1 MPRPTSRGAMLDDRA
16 RAREH
21 LRGHRRRRRADRRR
35 ARGGGGEAHLAP
47 LTYGG
52 LAAFGARA
60 GAALYACAAYD
71 ASRGEPPRLATLLR
85 NSAAAAVAFV
95 CLAERWT
102 LAPLNAAIGRELAF
116 ELDDLPAHAVV
127 LDDAVAP
134 AWAADE
140 CGKRAVPTFA
150 FAPDRK
156 TVGAF
161 ALAPRAPAPPFA
173 GAPASLDTVA
183 LLLHTSGTTSKPKL
197 VPLTHGR
204 VLAGATSIGAT
215 LDLRPDDAC
224 VNVMPLFHI
233 HGLSVNILATLLRG
247 ASVACELAL
256 DPARFLDLARGRTA
270 APPASWYSAPSD
282 PNVAA
287 FVRGGAGERCWLRTG
302 DRGLLEPGGGRG
314 ARLRLVGRSKEIVNR
329 GGEKISP
336 LAVEDVLLRH
346 AAVREVACFAAPHA
360 QLGEVAGALV
370 VLEAGRQSTHEALRH
385 WCVAGV
391 GDALALDDKWA
402 PALTVFSARVP
413 KGPTGKPLRIKL
425 AQRLGVEALDQLRA
439 ATPVSFDVGPD
450 AFLDAA
456 TPVSL
461 RSSAPAFF
469 AAAASSSKRDADS
482 SPEAVDDSMALFA
495 KGGGPAGPPKP
506 SAAAMQGHVYFVA
519 MLGILLTHGSLP
531 LDHIASPANPRNW
544 AGMRQLRANIGAG
557 YGIALFFA
565 VAGAGDARN
574 FERHGRRE
582 RQTAREV
589 LKPLAVVYGA
599 MILLDASSHVVYE
612 SLRRNFGWG
621 WAEAQKAPWPLR
633 PNLNRTKWFVAMLA
647 LARLL
652 GQRVRALPRESPLR
666 RCVPVVALVVH
677 VGQVA
682 LAPLGGV
689 EVPGSG
695 LGLLYY
701 ERVTAAGWYF
711 FGPCLLPAGA
721 LTPACSAFGDD
732 AAAGVT
738 FEVDPFLLRCARGL
752 RAAARRLRR
761 PSSKV
766 RDEPRD
772 EPDEDDAGV
781 ALSPAAAR
789 HAAAA
794 VIAARLWR
802 PRAASATATTATT
815 RRAVGSPG
823 AASLVV
829 CGLRAYCDGGF
840 VGDLN
845 STALAFAVL
854 LAQALF
860 SGAYIAATAY
870 AFLSQP
876 FPPLSVLRDKVRRY
890 RAPAR
895 AGGLGLGDLL
905 HPLPVWIVACAVA
918 AGAYLGKL

>member
-1 MPRPTSRGAMLDDRA
+1 
-16 RAREH
+16 
-21 LRGHRRRRRADRRR
+21 
-35 ARGGGGEAHLAP
+35 
-47 LTYGG
+47 
-52 LAAFGARA
+52 
-60 GAALYACAAYD
+60 
-71 ASRGEPPRLATLLR
+71 
-85 NSAAAAVAFV
+85 
-95 CLAERWT
+95 
-102 LAPLNAAIGRELAF
+102 
-116 ELDDLPAHAVV
+116 
-127 LDDAVAP
+127 
-134 AWAADE
+134 
-140 CGKRAVPTFA
+140 
-150 FAPDRK
+150 
-156 TVGAF
+156 
-161 ALAPRAPAPPFA
+161 
-173 GAPASLDTVA
+173 
-183 LLLHTSGTTSKPKL
+183 
-197 VPLTHGR
+197 
-204 VLAGATSIGAT
+204 
-215 LDLRPDDAC
+215 
-224 VNVMPLFHI
+224 MPLFHI

-270 APPASWYSAPSD
+270 APPASWYSAVPTLHFALAHVAEPGGPLHDGAPLPRLEVARSCSAALPPSLSERLEAALAPAKALPTYAMTESMPICSSTAPRRGGRYDDAALAAPSD

-314 ARLRLVGRSKEIVNR
+314 PRLRLVGRSKEIVNR

-360 QLGEVAGALV
+360 QLGEVVGALV

-391 GDALALDDKWA
+391 GDALALTTSGRRRSRSFA
-402 PALTVFSARVP
+402 P

-469 AAAASSSKRDADS
+469 AAAAASSGKRDADS

-531 LDHIASPANPRNW
+531 LDHIASPARPRNW

-652 GQRVRALPRESPLR
+652 GRRVRALPRESALR

-738 FEVDPFLLRCARGL
+738 FEVDPSATS
-752 RAAARRLRR
+752 A
-761 PSSKV
+761 
-766 RDEPRD
+766 RD

-794 VIAARLWR
+794 VIAARLL
-802 PRAASATATTATT
+802 ASASGLATATTAD
-815 RRAVGSPG
+815 
-823 AASLVV
+823 ASGRLAGRGVLVV

-845 STALAFAVL
+845 SAALAFAVL

-860 SGAYIAATAY
+860 SARTSPRAYVTPATPSAWSRAGNLCLFCFMWHRAFLPPLDALADRVQRDTGLDALVLLPLYAAFQ

-876 FPPLSVLRDKVRRY
+876 FPPLSALRDKVRRY

>member
-1 MPRPTSRGAMLDDRA
+1 
-16 RAREH
+16 
-21 LRGHRRRRRADRRR
+21 
-35 ARGGGGEAHLAP
+35 
-47 LTYGG
+47 
-52 LAAFGARA
+52 
-60 GAALYACAAYD
+60 
-71 ASRGEPPRLATLLR
+71 
-85 NSAAAAVAFV
+85 
-95 CLAERWT
+95 
-102 LAPLNAAIGRELAF
+102 
-116 ELDDLPAHAVV
+116 
-127 LDDAVAP
+127 
-134 AWAADE
+134 
-140 CGKRAVPTFA
+140 
-150 FAPDRK
+150 
-156 TVGAF
+156 
-161 ALAPRAPAPPFA
+161 
-173 GAPASLDTVA
+173 
-183 LLLHTSGTTSKPKL
+183 
-197 VPLTHGR
+197 
-204 VLAGATSIGAT
+204 
-215 LDLRPDDAC
+215 
-224 VNVMPLFHI
+224 
-233 HGLSVNILATLLRG
+233 
-247 ASVACELAL
+247 
-256 DPARFLDLARGRTA
+256 
-270 APPASWYSAPSD
+270 
-282 PNVAA
+282 
-287 FVRGGAGERCWLRTG
+287 
-302 DRGLLEPGGGRG
+302 
-314 ARLRLVGRSKEIVNR
+314 VGRSKEIVNR

-360 QLGEVAGALV
+360 QLGEVVGALV

-531 LDHIASPANPRNW
+531 LDHVASPARPRNW

-589 LKPLAVVYGA
+589 LKPLAIVYGA
-599 MILLDASSHVVYE
+599 MVLLDASSHVVYE

-647 LARLL
+647 FARLL
-652 GQRVRALPRESPLR
+652 GRKVRALPRESPLR

-689 EVPGSG
+689 EVPGRAPHRLRGPRPRRAPGDQGRRASVIFLSG
-695 LGLLYY
+695 YLSRPKHKIKELSGNPPKWIIIMFLLTT
-701 ERVTAAGWYF
+701 ERVETA
-711 FGPCLLPAGA
+711 
-721 LTPACSAFGDD
+721 
-732 AAAGVT
+732 
-738 FEVDPFLLRCARGL
+738 
-752 RAAARRLRR
+752 AAARRRGGGF
-761 PSSKV
+761 V
-766 RDEPRD
+766 
-772 EPDEDDAGV
+772 
-781 ALSPAAAR
+781 
-789 HAAAA
+789 AAAA
-794 VIAARLWR
+794 GRLGG
-802 PRAASATATTATT
+802 
-815 RRAVGSPG
+815 GS
-823 AASLVV
+823 V
-829 CGLRAYCDGGF
+829 
-840 VGDLN
+840 
-845 STALAFAVL
+845 
-854 LAQALF
+854 
-860 SGAYIAATAY
+860 AATEERFGGPEHCRTISSNRRLAG
-870 AFLSQP
+870 LSRP
-876 FPPLSVLRDKVRRY
+876 
-890 RAPAR
+890 
-895 AGGLGLGDLL
+895 
-905 HPLPVWIVACAVA
+905 C
-918 AGAYLGKL
+918 